1 MPTKRL
7 FLTFGNSILLS
18 NTAAFSVTL
27 YSIGIVLFSS
37 LFSAHAQLSIGTDI
51 YIDEGAELH
60 IATQET
66 RFHQGMLTAARGNN
80 YGLVSFA
87 PQSTWT
93 LADHNSHVDGFVRMH
108 SNDTFTPNGNLSIE
122 YLVVAGGGGGG
133 QRASDLR
140 GGGGGAGG
148 FVTGSAT
155 ITDADVSITVGA
167 GGAPNVNGGNSSIGA
182 IASAIGGGAG
192 GEMNS
197 GSAAAIGH
205 NGGSGGGAG
214 TWFDASNWQPAN
226 GGAGTAGQGNAG
238 GNGTSTNAGVNSGG
252 GGGAGAAGQVG
263 SGNAGGGAGGAG
275 LSSDIT
281 GATVWCAGGGGATHN
296 FLATSA
302 QPGGIGGGGAGLQNG
317 TANTGGGGGGG
328 GGSGGSGVVIIRY
341 LTPTTLVQVP
351 FLETKDDKVG
361 IGTDSPTEK
370 LEVDGN
376 LKVTGSISSGDKIS
390 GTFNAGVA
398 ATLGTLSARLPASGN
413 RSLQIHS
420 TTALTITG
428 GDELM
433 TTNIGAETFGSLA
446 IAANTWTY
454 VNTAAN
460 FSAHGNRHRA
470 IFYDETSGEGY
481 RITLIIG
488 AGYNNNFISIE
499 KLN

>member
-1 MPTKRL
+1 
-7 FLTFGNSILLS
+7 
-18 NTAAFSVTL
+18 
-27 YSIGIVLFSS
+27 
-37 LFSAHAQLSIGTDI
+37 
-51 YIDEGAELH
+51 
-60 IATQET
+60 
-66 RFHQGMLTAARGNN
+66 
-80 YGLVSFA
+80 
-87 PQSTWT
+87 
-93 LADHNSHVDGFVRMH
+93 
-108 SNDTFTPNGNLSIE
+108 
-122 YLVVAGGGGGG
+122 
-133 QRASDLR
+133 
-140 GGGGGAGG
+140 
-148 FVTGSAT
+148 
-155 ITDADVSITVGA
+155 
-167 GGAPNVNGGNSSIGA
+167 
-182 IASAIGGGAG
+182 
-192 GEMNS
+192 MNS

-263 SGNAGGGAGGAG
+263 SGNAGGGGGGAG

-281 GATVWCAGGGGATHN
+281 GATVWYAGGGGATHN

-370 LEVDGN
+370 LEVDVN